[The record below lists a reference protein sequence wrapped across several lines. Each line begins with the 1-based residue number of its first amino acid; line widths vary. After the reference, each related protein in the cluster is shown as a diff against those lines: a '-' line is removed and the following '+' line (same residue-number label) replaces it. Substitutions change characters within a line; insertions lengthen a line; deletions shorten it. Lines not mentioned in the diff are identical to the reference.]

1 MDELLKDL
9 TLEMIPEGLY
19 KQIAEKIGVSNFY
32 KLAEVV
38 SGATVYIPKPESI
51 LRPARDARIKGEFN
65 GYNHPQLAKKYGVTE
80 RWVRQLCGE
89 GCAEGQMSIFDY
101 VGPENGQS

>member
-1 MDELLKDL
+1 MNELLKDL

-19 KQIAEKIGVSNFY
+19 KQIAEEIGISNFY

-38 SGATVYIPKPESI
+38 GGATVYIPKPESI

-65 GYNHPQLAKKYGVTE
+65 GYNHPKKEKKYKKQTITKKVKKE
-80 RWVRQLCGE
+80 VEKVYRQ
-89 GCAEGQMSIFDY
+89 
-101 VGPENGQS
+101 

>member
-9 TLEMIPEGLY
+9 TLGMIPEGLY
-19 KQIAEKIGVSNFY
+19 KQIAEEIGISNFY

-38 SGATVYIPKPESI
+38 GGATVYIPKPESI